1 MLEKGRSW
9 QSFSMEIGLD
19 QGLQCRKIRPNR
31 PRYQDYAARL
41 EMFQRNSQHLLRLR
55 VRSVSHD
62 IHTVRECRPRT
73 FGMFVCG
80 SYLDNVYVMN
90 CESLS

>member
-62 IHTVRECRPRT
+62 IQYESAGLGHL
-73 FGMFVCG
+73 VC
-80 SYLDNVYVMN
+80 
-90 CESLS
+90 LSAEAILTTYM